1 VLQAVAHVMPVTYAV
16 DALREVMLKG
26 AGLSS
31 RAVQTDLLVLLA
43 VAVVF
48 VVLGAVTIK
57 REVA

>member
-1 VLQAVAHVMPVTYAV
+1 VLRTVGQVLPVTYAV

-26 AGLSS
+26 ADLTSTV
-31 RAVQTDLLVLLA
+31 VQTDLGVLVG

-48 VVLGAVTIK
+48 VGLAAATIK